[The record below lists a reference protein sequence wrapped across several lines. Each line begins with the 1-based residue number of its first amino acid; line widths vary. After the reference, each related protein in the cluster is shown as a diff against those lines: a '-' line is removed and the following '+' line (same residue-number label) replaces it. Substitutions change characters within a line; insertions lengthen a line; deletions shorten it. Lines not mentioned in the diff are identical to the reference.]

1 MNTFDPY
8 TRNIISTF
16 LTEGSGSA
24 MGMQINKKTKS
35 QYKTDSAPDGYDPYQ
50 QMTWWNYSQKVEKAL
65 EGITAGGFGGVARG
79 AGEVAGKAGDFFG
92 GQMVGNAFRAVGS
105 ALGSGIETLGPVAE
119 YGIKQALR
127 TALAKTYLGASIDPI
142 KTFEEEL
149 KPYNL
154 DEKIPAGLKEF
165 YAQIKATAAKAIDPK
180 NVPDLAG
187 LIASNRMGPMGQ
199 YAATRMSKLAMA
211 GENPLTLALKG
222 FGAESATNTIRQ
234 SYTTAPDFAETAGG
248 FLQKGKQLGIYK

>member
-16 LTEGSGSA
+16 LTEGSGSG

-50 QMTWWNYSQKVEKAL
+50 QMTWWNYSQKIEKAL
-65 EGITAGGFGGVARG
+65 EGITAGGFGSVARG
-79 AGEVAGKAGDFFG
+79 AGEIVGKVGDYVG
-92 GQMVGNAFRAVGS
+92 GQMVGNALRAVGS
-105 ALGSGIETLGPVAE
+105 GVGVGIEKLGPTAE
-119 YGIKQALR
+119 YAIKQALR
-127 TALAKTYLGASIDPI
+127 TALAKTYLGATIDPV

-154 DEKIPAGLKEF
+154 DEKIPPGLKDF
-165 YAQIKATAAKAIDPK
+165 YAQIKATAMTAIDPK
-180 NVPDLAG
+180 NLGFEPG
-187 LIASNRMGPMGQ
+187 LISSNRMGPMGQ